1 MAKFSDLVGVID
13 TAAYYARL
21 MARHVANGVPTDTWL
36 SLVNVGLSTTQYVSE
51 ALAQVRALVSSVFR
65 AFFLDEWQD
74 LVDEAETAE
83 EREAIE
89 QRIAAVARN
98 VYGIEQQP
106 AQLQL
111 ARFVLTAAPTAPG
124 QTVNAGDFAGT
135 LGDSPL
141 LWAAE
146 ESATLEAGQRRVVL
160 FRATQPSAQ
169 HNVPIATSLELKNA
183 LLDVSIDNR
192 ATGAATAIGTGN
204 AGLLL
209 FAAQAGVTVELLN
222 NGASLPLT
230 VAGNLGTKRITVQLR
245 TNGGAVVQSTAEEV
259 RFALASAS
267 LASNVPA
274 LLAAVQNAGTGALVM
289 SAVAAAALNWDGSY
303 IQSAGADRE
312 SVSRLRRRCETR
324 LDTIGGGGG
333 SGFPPGAT
341 GTEDA
346 LVFWGLYTPAGY
358 EASPVAWVRVLSN
371 NRLGSM
377 SGGESTVVLA
387 SEAGVLSAADVTA
400 IAANYESP
408 RKYWG
413 GLSVVAASALTITLI
428 GVVHVRAS
436 SGKTLAEVS
445 DAIDQALIAFRRVV
459 GEQWSRNETPIIQ
472 VPKIVA
478 TISEA
483 DRVAI
488 AWVEWTGSTSPV
500 VLAWNQF
507 PEFDRSGLVLQYG

>member
-1 MAKFSDLVGVID
+1 
-13 TAAYYARL
+13 
-21 MARHVANGVPTDTWL
+21 
-36 SLVNVGLSTTQYVSE
+36 
-51 ALAQVRALVSSVFR
+51 
-65 AFFLDEWQD
+65 
-74 LVDEAETAE
+74 
-83 EREAIE
+83 
-89 QRIAAVARN
+89 
-98 VYGIEQQP
+98 
-106 AQLQL
+106 
-111 ARFVLTAAPTAPG
+111 
-124 QTVNAGDFAGT
+124 
-135 LGDSPL
+135 
-141 LWAAE
+141 
-146 ESATLEAGQRRVVL
+146 VL
-160 FRATQPSAQ
+160 FRATQPGAQ

-183 LLDVSIDNR
+183 LLGVSVDNR

-245 TNGGAVVQSTAEEV
+245 TNGAAVVQSTAEEV

-289 SAVAAAALNWDGSY
+289 AAVAATSLKWDGSY

-371 NRLGSM
+371 NRVGTM
-377 SGGESTVVLA
+377 SGGESTIVLA

-400 IAANYESP
+400 VAANYESP

-413 GLSVVAASALTITLI
+413 GLNIVAASNLTIILI

-445 DAIDQALIAFRRVV
+445 DAIDQALIAFRR
-459 GEQWSRNETPIIQ
+459 R
-472 VPKIVA
+472 
-478 TISEA
+478 
-483 DRVAI
+483 
-488 AWVEWTGSTSPV
+488 
-500 VLAWNQF
+500 
-507 PEFDRSGLVLQYG
+507 